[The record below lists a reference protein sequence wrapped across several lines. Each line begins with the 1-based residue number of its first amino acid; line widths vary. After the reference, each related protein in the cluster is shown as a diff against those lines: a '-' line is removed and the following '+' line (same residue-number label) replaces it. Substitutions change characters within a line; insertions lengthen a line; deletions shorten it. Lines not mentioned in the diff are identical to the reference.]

1 MAQPYPLA
9 REFHGIRYTLL
20 APPES
25 NQARFAFTGRRP
37 PWMAEVRSAKPSVN
51 EASFT
56 GQTQEQLFR
65 FQNQEIVWDTTL
77 ITLAHYH
84 AEQPKSAQPTVRT
97 GFLEI
102 GGETAHGRAI
112 RVALDIPVIDEAAI
126 LRTIIMLRNY
136 KRLHPGRHEF
146 GIPHTFPPYTA
157 V

>member
-1 MAQPYPLA
+1 MLACPKTPGQAILRASMAQPYPLA
-9 REFHGIRYTLL
+9 REFRGIRYTLL

-25 NQARFAFTGRRP
+25 SQARFAFTG
-37 PWMAEVRSAKPSVN
+37 
-51 EASFT
+51 
-56 GQTQEQLFR
+56 R

-77 ITLAHYH
+77 ITLTHYH
-84 AEQPKSAQPTVRT
+84 AAQPKSAQTMVRT

-157 V
+157 G